1 MIAAEML
8 SGLEWGLG
16 EVLSDDSYTVLR
28 SVLPTGGPSM
38 VLHQTKIPCLLPALL
53 LHQFSLSFPFGL
65 VCLSLV
71 SLSSYPLLPPHTPL
85 LVICVTVFRLI
96 GSTSWA

>member
-8 SGLEWGLG
+8 SGLEWGLR
-16 EVLSDDSYTVLR
+16 EVLSDDSYTDLR
-28 SVLPTGGPSM
+28 SVLPTGGPSV
-38 VLHQTKIPCLLPALL
+38 VLHQTKNPCLLSAILL
-53 LHQFSLSFPFGL
+53 CQFSLSFPFGL
-65 VCLSLV
+65 ARLSLV
-71 SLSSYPLLPPHTPL
+71 SLSSPPLLPPRTPL

>member
-16 EVLSDDSYTVLR
+16 EVLSDDSYTDLR

-53 LHQFSLSFPFGL
+53 LRQFFS
-65 VCLSLV
+65 
-71 SLSSYPLLPPHTPL
+71 
-85 LVICVTVFRLI
+85 
-96 GSTSWA
+96 